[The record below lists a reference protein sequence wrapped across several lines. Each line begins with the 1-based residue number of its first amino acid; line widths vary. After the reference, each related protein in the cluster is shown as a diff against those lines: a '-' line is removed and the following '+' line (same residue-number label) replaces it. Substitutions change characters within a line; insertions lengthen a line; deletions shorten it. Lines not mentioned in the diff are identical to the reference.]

1 MFCSFCCLHA
11 LYLHNY
17 HSSVVQWSVNC
28 SLYSERFFHV
38 SSPELAQYSWIPLS
52 FFHHGTFLFIL
63 QLWQIILKDI
73 IVRNEVI
80 FFCELFQVFLKYFK
94 AFLYFKFYSYGLAF
108 IIWLGISLYFNILLL
123 FCILSVLTILWPYGV
138 LFCSCLLGIL
148 NTPWT

>member
-63 QLWQIILKDI
+63 QLWQIILKDV

-80 FFCELFQVFLKYFK
+80 FFVNYSKYFW
-94 AFLYFKFYSYGLAF
+94 S
-108 IIWLGISLYFNILLL
+108 ISRLS
-123 FCILSVLTILWPYGV
+123 CILNFIPMGLP
-138 LFCSCLLGIL
+138 LLYDLEFLSTSIYFYCFVYL
-148 NTPWT
+148 VF